1 MTVSSS
7 LSTQTFNCNG
17 STTVFT
23 CPFRVL
29 EASELVGYLI
39 TIATNESTP
48 LVNGTDFAATG
59 VGAANAVATTTL
71 TYSSAYQVNFRRRT
85 QRLQSTD
92 YRDNDPFPAE
102 SHENAL
108 DRLTHIAQENDT
120 DISRALLA
128 PEPETGITLP
138 AADVRAGLLLGFG
151 ASGEPVV
158 VAPASG
164 SAAALALDLASTANG
179 DGASRVAIEDA
190 GNYFS
195 GANAEAAL
203 QQLAPGVFQTPWYI
217 TKDSP
222 VLLSLRHATSGN
234 IVQQWQD
241 GSPGSAT
248 YFYRGLSIQTD
259 SHSIQMGPAT
269 NGGACDLL
277 WQRSTANADPA
288 GNRFNLTFEEGAD
301 RLLMSYAT
309 TASGAPSFD
318 SWAQIV
324 AGTSPALS
332 FPGLAGQFNQGV
344 GVKQRPAGGF
354 ECRLVPTSSTV
365 ADLRQIGGS
374 NTIHIRMADGTL
386 GFLGSSGT
394 GRVTL
399 PAAATD
405 AATAVTLVNAIRTM
419 LINFGLAQ

>member
-7 LSTQTFNCNG
+7 LSTQTFACDG
-17 STTVFT
+17 STPVFT

-39 TIATNESTP
+39 TIATNVSVQ
-48 LVNGTDFAATG
+48 LVNGTDFAVTG
-59 VGAANAVATTTL
+59 VGAANAIATTTL
-71 TYSSAYQVNFRRRT
+71 TYSNAYQVNFRRRT

-108 DRLTHIAQENDT
+108 DRLTHITQENDT

-128 PEPETGITLP
+128 PEPETGLTLP

-151 ASGEPVV
+151 AGGEPVV

-164 SAAALALDLASTANG
+164 SAADLALDLASTANG

-190 GNYFS
+190 GSYFS
-195 GANAEAAL
+195 GADVEAAL
-203 QQLAPGVFQTPWYI
+203 QQLAPGVFQSPWYI

-222 VLLSLRHATSGN
+222 VLMSLRHATSGN

-241 GSPGSAT
+241 GSSGTAT
-248 YFYRGLSIQTD
+248 YFYRGLSVQTD
-259 SHSIQMGPAT
+259 SHSMQMGPAT
-269 NGGACDLL
+269 NGGSCDLL
-277 WQRSTANADPA
+277 WQRSTLNADPA
-288 GNRFNLTFEEGAD
+288 GNRFNVTFEESTD
-301 RLLMSYAT
+301 RLLLSFAT

-318 SWAQIV
+318 SAMQLY
-324 AGTSPALS
+324 AGVSPSLL
-332 FPGLAGQFNQGV
+332 FPGIAAQFNQGV
-344 GVKQRPAGGF
+344 GVKQRAAGGF
-354 ECRLVPTSSTV
+354 ECRLVPTSSTI

-374 NTIHIRMADGTL
+374 NTIHLRLSDGAL
-386 GFLGSSGT
+386 GFLGATGT
-394 GRVTL
+394 ARVAL

-405 AATAVTLVNAIRTM
+405 PATTMALANAIRAA
-419 LINFGLAQ
+419 LIGFGLCS